1 METASRF
8 AIAFVLNAAWQ
19 VPLVAVAAAA
29 GGRLLPSAAA
39 RHRLLLAALAA
50 SLVVPIAG
58 SLGSRGARPSAGAG
72 AGSAPPGHAE
82 GAIAGVGRLGPASSR
97 SLAPSP
103 RVANGVG
110 ALYLASLILAAAR
123 RGRSWRRAVALRR
136 TVLAT
141 PLPEVVRVEAERC
154 RRSLGLALGEVAVR
168 LSPAVASP
176 VTFDMAPAVILL
188 PTGLVASWTHDELA
202 AALGHEMAHVKRRD
216 FAWNAAAELAAVPIA
231 FHPATAWLLGRIR
244 QTRELACDA
253 LVAERVI
260 EPRAYARALAALARS
275 LAPAPSYT
283 LGVADAGILEE
294 RVMSLVTGRA
304 RRRAGVLPSVAAA
317 VVLAA
322 ASVAAASFA
331 VGVEAGSDAAD
342 VVGSWTGRVE
352 EMGDVPAVDLK
363 IGEKDR
369 RLSGQVTFYAV
380 RVGPQGPTVE
390 GKDVVEMLEPRLDG
404 KRLQFKVKNPRGETV
419 AMVLTLTG
427 KDQGELST
435 RGVTSDGGPN
445 PASRE
450 LLVKMKRA
458 K

>member
-19 VPLVAVAAAA
+19 VPLVALAAAA
-29 GGRLLPSAAA
+29 GGRLLPSAA
-39 RHRLLLAALAA
+39 RHRLLLTGLAA
-50 SLVVPIAG
+50 SLVLPAAG
-58 SLGSRGARPSAGAG
+58 SFGSSRGHPSAVAA
-72 AGSAPPGHAE
+72 AGSAPAGRSD
-82 GAIAGVGRLGPASSR
+82 GAATASRLGQASSR

-103 RVANGVG
+103 RVANAVG

-136 TVLAT
+136 SALAT
-141 PLPEVVRVEAERC
+141 PLPQAAGTEAERC
-154 RRSLGLALGEVAVR
+154 RRRLGLGDVSVR

-176 VTFDMAPAVILL
+176 VTLGAGRALILL
-188 PTGLVASWTHDELA
+188 PTGLVSSWKREELA
-202 AALGHEMAHVKRRD
+202 AALGHEMAHVRRRD
-216 FAWNAAAELAAVPIA
+216 FAWNAAADLATMPIA

-244 QTRELACDA
+244 QARELACDA
-253 LVAERVI
+253 LVAERVL

-275 LAPAPSYT
+275 LAPAPAFT

-294 RVMSLVTGRA
+294 RVMSLISGRA
-304 RRRAGVLPSVAAA
+304 RRKAGALPS
-317 VVLAA
+317 LAA
-322 ASVAAASFA
+322 ALLLATASAAASSLA
-331 VGVEAGSDAAD
+331 VGVEAGAAAAD

-352 EMGDVPAVDLK
+352 EMGDLPAVDLK
-363 IGEKDR
+363 IGEKDKH
-369 RLSGQVTFYAV
+369 LSGWVTFYAV
-380 RVGPQGPTVE
+380 RVGPQGPSVE
-390 GKDVVEMLEPRLDG
+390 GKDVVEMREPRLEG
-404 KRLQFKVKNPRGETV
+404 ERLEFKIKNPKGETV
-419 AMVLTLTG
+419 AMVLKLTG
-427 KDQGELST
+427 KDEGELTT